1 MLQQKADRLPSE
13 GIDTQLHRTQTA
25 VGHMHSE
32 NKIKSKTQ
40 TIH

>member
-1 MLQQKADRLPSE
+1 MPQQKADPLPPE
-13 GIDTQLHRTQTA
+13 GIDKQLHRTQTA

-40 TIH
+40 TTH